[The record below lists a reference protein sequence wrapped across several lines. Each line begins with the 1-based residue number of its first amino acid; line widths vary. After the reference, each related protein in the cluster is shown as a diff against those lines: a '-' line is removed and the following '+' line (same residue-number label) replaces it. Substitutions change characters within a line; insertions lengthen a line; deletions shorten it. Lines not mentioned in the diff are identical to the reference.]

1 VESPL
6 LSRLY
11 NSGAE
16 NCIASYKFF
25 NTLMILNQ
33 MAWVASGVSFLA
45 ISSANFLGTAWL
57 APSPLPPSDRHE
69 AIETPITPAADRRT
83 PVPVT
88 AIAHQSMALD
98 ESNALWR
105 CPADLR
111 QQIPTAVP
119 HRFPVKMQG
128 CVVAYL
134 ADATAADRLSRQ
146 LDRQL
151 QDPHTNWA
159 EVMPQLT
166 GDGLRPTEGQQVRI
180 QQGSQILLTL
190 EPKLAAQ
197 FGRHPHRLI
206 TDWANNIRLVAGQ
219 RPLTLTQ
226 AQKQMYAVAETANVT
241 RGAASWYGP
250 YFHGRMTANGEI
262 YNQND
267 LTAAH
272 RTLPLGTYVQVTNR
286 NNGRSVIV
294 RINDRGP
301 YLDEDYRIIDLS
313 HQAAQILDGEHKG
326 VMPIDLVVLKT
337 QPQFA
342 SMVATAPPPPL
353 AAIAATPPQ
362 TIAFGRLKPDFSV
375 QSSIR

>member
-25 NTLMILNQ
+25 DTLMILNQ
-33 MAWVASGVSFLA
+33 TAWVASGVSFLA
-45 ISSANFLGTAWL
+45 IASANFLGTAWL
-57 APSPLPPSDRHE
+57 VPSPPTDDRPSVVDHRHE
-69 AIETPITPAADRRT
+69 AIETPLATAAPFT
-83 PVPVT
+83 HAPVT
-88 AIAHQSMALD
+88 AHGRLSLD
-98 ESNALWR
+98 ESTALWR

-166 GDGLRPTEGQQVRI
+166 GERVRI

-190 EPKLAAQ
+190 EPTLAAQ
-197 FGRHPHRLI
+197 FDRHPHGLI

-219 RPLTLTQ
+219 RALTLTQ
-226 AQKQMYAVAETANVT
+226 AQKQMYAVAATADVSQ
-241 RGAASWYGP
+241 GAASWYGP

-262 YNQND
+262 FNQND

-313 HQAAQILDGEHKG
+313 YRAAQMLDGEEKG

-337 QPQFA
+337 QPKFPA
-342 SMVATAPPPPL
+342 MTVAL
-353 AAIAATPPQ
+353 PQ
-362 TIAFGRLKPDFSV
+362 TIAFSRLNPDFPA

>member
-1 VESPL
+1 
-6 LSRLY
+6 
-11 NSGAE
+11 
-16 NCIASYKFF
+16 
-25 NTLMILNQ
+25 MIFNQ
-33 MAWVASGVSFLA
+33 MAWLTSGVSFLA
-45 ISSANFLGTAWL
+45 ISSVNFLGTAWL
-57 APSPLPPSDRHE
+57 APSPLPPSDRHA
-69 AIETPITPAADRRT
+69 AIDIPIAPAADPRT

-88 AIAHQSMALD
+88 AMAHQSMALD
-98 ESNALWR
+98 ESNAFWR

-119 HRFPVKMQG
+119 HRFPVKMRG
-128 CVVAYL
+128 CVVAYR

-151 QDPHTNWA
+151 QDPQTNWA

-166 GDGLRPTEGQQVRI
+166 GEQVRI

-197 FGRHPHRLI
+197 FDRHPHGLI

-219 RPLTLTQ
+219 RALTLTQ
-226 AQKQMYAVAETANVT
+226 AQKQMYAVAATTDVSQ
-241 RGAASWYGP
+241 GAASWYGP

-262 YNQND
+262 FNQND

-286 NNGRSVIV
+286 RNGRSVIV

-313 HQAAQILDGEHKG
+313 YKAAQILDGEHQG
-326 VMPIDLVVLKT
+326 VIPIDLVVLKT
-337 QPQFA
+337 QPKLPV
-342 SMVATAPPPPL
+342 MTATLPLPQL
-353 AAIAATPPQ
+353 AAMAVTPPQ
-362 TIAFGRLKPDFSV
+362 TIAFRRNPDFPV
-375 QSSIR
+375 QSIIR

>member
-1 VESPL
+1 MV
-6 LSRLY
+6 
-11 NSGAE
+11 
-16 NCIASYKFF
+16 
-25 NTLMILNQ
+25 LNQ
-33 MAWVASGVSFLA
+33 MAWIASGVSFLA
-45 ISSANFLGTAWL
+45 ISGVNFLGTAWL
-57 APSPLPPSDRHE
+57 DQAAMTPPERHE
-69 AIETPITPAADRRT
+69 AMPIPDARPIPHASVD
-83 PVPVT
+83 P
-88 AIAHQSMALD
+88 IAHQALALD

-111 QQIPTAVP
+111 QQIPTAASR
-119 HRFPVKMQG
+119 RFPVKMQG

-134 ADATAADRLSRQ
+134 ADATAANQLSRQ

-159 EVMPQLT
+159 AVMPQLT
-166 GDGLRPTEGQQVRI
+166 GDRVRI
-180 QQGSQILLTL
+180 QQGQQILLSL

-197 FGRHPHRLI
+197 FDIHPHRLI

-219 RPLTLTQ
+219 RALTLTQ
-226 AQKQMYAVAETANVT
+226 AQKQMYAVAETADVT
-241 RGAASWYGP
+241 QGAASWYGP

-262 YNQND
+262 FNQND

-286 NNGRSVIV
+286 RNGRSVIV

-313 HQAAQILDGEHKG
+313 YKAAQILDGEHQG

-337 QPQFA
+337 QPKFPA
-342 SMVATAPPPPL
+342 MTATLPLPQL

-362 TIAFGRLKPDFSV
+362 TIAFRLNPDFPA
-375 QSSIR
+375 QSNIR